1 MVREDC
7 SYWVCLQTPRIHCL
21 TAAVNLQLQHDTGEQ
36 VDHSPWQE
44 WFYHKWIWPS
54 RPLHMDGCCMANWP
68 KPKFG
73 GDGKQESRESPWA
86 CLGRTQQCSWNIS
99 DHSFPLLWWELG
111 WWMAVHAGPRFWSDC
126 SGTSGRALAA
136 VPCNKW
142 SWQPITQWF
151 CFKALAD
158 IEAIYLCYILFL

>member
-1 MVREDC
+1 MSANTQNTLPDSSSKSAIATWHRWASWPLSMAGMVLPQMD
-7 SYWVCLQTPRIHCL
+7 L
-21 TAAVNLQLQHDTGEQ
+21 TQSPSAHGWLLHGKLAKAKVWRGWKTGKSGESLSLSGENPAVLMKHL
-36 VDHSPWQE
+36 
-44 WFYHKWIWPS
+44 WP
-54 RPLHMDGCCMANWP
+54 
-68 KPKFG
+68 F
-73 GDGKQESRESPWA
+73 
-86 CLGRTQQCSWNIS
+86 
-99 DHSFPLLWWELG
+99 FPPAGWELG